1 MLRHVLFACS
11 LTLVSGPC
19 LAPAN
24 ADGIES
30 AGTDVAIALPLVAGG
45 VTLAHDEDW
54 LGVAQ
59 LSVDTIA
66 TIGTVYALKHLV
78 REQRPDHS
86 DFQSFPSDTAALA
99 FAPAAYLWYRYGW
112 QYGAPAY
119 AAAAF
124 VGYSRVE
131 SKQHHW
137 YDVLASAGIAWGYSQ
152 AFTTQYRP
160 RGLQSSLTATPD
172 GAFFH
177 MSYNF

>member
-1 MLRHVLFACS
+1 MFRYVFYACS
-11 LTLVSGPC
+11 LAIVFGLCSEPAKASGV
-19 LAPAN
+19 
-24 ADGIES
+24 ES
-30 AGTDVAIALPLVAGG
+30 AGTDVAIALPLIAGG
-45 VTLAHDEDW
+45 VTLAHDADW

-66 TIGTVYALKHLV
+66 TVGTVYALKHIV

-99 FAPAAYLWYRYGW
+99 FAPAAFLWDRYGW

-124 VGYSRVE
+124 VGYSRVD
-131 SKQHHW
+131 SRQHHW

-152 AFTTQYRP
+152 VFTTRYRQ
-160 RGLQSSLTATPD
+160 RGLQSSFTATPD
-172 GAFFH
+172 GAFLH